1 MACAMTTLLVL
12 DNKIN
17 FRSNVTKFNYIICV
31 RAKKHYIR
39 KFLTST
45 LFNLLDAVLC
55 RRRCCGMMGRRI
67 FGRHELAAFQ
77 YNSNRFLCRF
87 PNLCNVTVFRFRL
100 HALQNQR
107 SFEQV

>member
-1 MACAMTTLLVL
+1 MTCAMTALLVL

-17 FRSNVTKFNYIICV
+17 IHSNVTKLNCIICV
-31 RAKKHYIR
+31 RAKKHYLR

-55 RRRCCGMMGRRI
+55 RRRCCGMIGRSI
-67 FGRHELAAFQ
+67 FGRYELAAFQ

-87 PNLCNVTVFRFRL
+87 PNLCNVKVFRFRL
-100 HALQNQR
+100 HAL
-107 SFEQV
+107 